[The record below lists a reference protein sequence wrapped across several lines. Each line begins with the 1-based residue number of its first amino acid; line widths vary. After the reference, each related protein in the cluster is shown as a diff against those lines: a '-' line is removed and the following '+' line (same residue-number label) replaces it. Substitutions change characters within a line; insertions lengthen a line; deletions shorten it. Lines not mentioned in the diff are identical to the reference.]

1 MYKNFQDLV
10 NLEDWSNIIAFAY
23 QLTTNN
29 ELFYNSAVLHYEPNI
44 RDESQLL
51 WSVSLGNTFSM
62 QPQFIT
68 NHYTKLQEVLVQ
80 NY

>member
-1 MYKNFQDLV
+1 M
-10 NLEDWSNIIAFAY
+10 
-23 QLTTNN
+23 
-29 ELFYNSAVLHYEPNI
+29 

-68 NHYTKLQEVLVQ
+68 NHYTKLQEVIVQ
-80 NY
+80 DDGHQLHLISTSGKTLWNKK